1 MISAAAI
8 RRAMFGWL
16 PEGQVARRLLVLF
29 FVDAI
34 GTGLF
39 LAGSALF
46 FTRVIG
52 LSNAEVG
59 LGLSLSAVVGFVCSV
74 PIGRLAD
81 RFGARRTL
89 IALYLSRG
97 LGFVL
102 YLLVHDVV
110 GFVLVSCLL
119 GASQWAAGPLV
130 QALVGAA
137 VDDKSRVRTM
147 AAMNAVRNAG
157 FVIGAGLASLAI
169 ASGSGFG
176 YRALVA
182 GNALSFF
189 VTTVLLAR
197 TRLPDRKPAA
207 RAERGAG
214 GRLPERRYLLLSAVN
229 GVLFMHTVLLAVG
242 LPLWITTQSAAPDE
256 LVGAVVAL
264 NTVTAIALGIRLSR
278 GVDGVRSGATRHLW
292 SGLSLAG
299 CCVLVGLSDGMGAGV
314 ASALVLGAALC
325 LTLGELWQSTGAWAL
340 SYALSPEDRRGY
352 YLTVY
357 NLGEPC
363 SAMLGPVLLT
373 VAVMP
378 GGLFGWLCLAAGFA
392 GVGLAARV
400 IAAGAGEA
408 ALWGRWRWR
417 RVAPAGAAAP
427 AGSAAAASSEGQA

>member
-1 MISAAAI
+1 MTRRDTL
-8 RRAMFGWL
+8 RRALFGWL
-16 PEGQVARRLLVLF
+16 PASAVARRLLVLF
-29 FVDAI
+29 LVDAV
-34 GTGLF
+34 GTGMF

-59 LGLSLSAVVGFVCSV
+59 LGLSLSAIVGFVCSV
-74 PIGRLAD
+74 PVGRLAD

-97 LGFVL
+97 LGFAA
-102 YLLVHDVV
+102 YLLVHDVA
-110 GFVLVSCLL
+110 GFVAVSCVL

-137 VDDKSRVRTM
+137 VDASSRVRTM

-157 FVIGAGLASLAI
+157 FVAGAGLASLAI
-169 ASGSGFG
+169 ASGSGLG

-189 VTTVLLAR
+189 ATTVLLGR
-197 TRLPDRKPAA
+197 TRLADRKPAA
-207 RAERGAG
+207 RTGVRGG
-214 GRLPERRYLLLSAVN
+214 GRLPERRYLLLAGVN

-242 LPLWITTQSAAPDE
+242 LPLWITTHSAAPAE

-278 GVDGVRSGATRHLW
+278 GVDGAASGATRHLW
-292 SGLSLAG
+292 AGLSLAG
-299 CCVLVGLSDGMGAGV
+299 CCAFVALSDGMGAAP
-314 ASALVLGAALC
+314 ASALLLGAAFC

-378 GGLFGWLCLAAGFA
+378 GGAAGWLCLALVFMMT
-392 GVGLAARV
+392 GVAARAIV
-400 IAAGAGEA
+400 GAQASAAGSVAG
-408 ALWGRWRWR
+408 GRRRWR
-417 RVAPAGAAAP
+417 RVA
-427 AGSAAAASSEGQA
+427 STEGRA

>member
-1 MISAAAI
+1 MI
-8 RRAMFGWL
+8 RRDTLLGWL
-16 PEGQVARRLLVLF
+16 PPDRVTRRLLLLF

-46 FTRVIG
+46 FTRVVG

-59 LGLSLSAVVGFVCSV
+59 IGLSLSAVVGFVCAV
-74 PIGRLAD
+74 PIGRMAD

-89 IALYLSRG
+89 IALYFTRG
-97 LGFVL
+97 LGFVA
-102 YLLVHDVV
+102 YLFVHDVA
-110 GFVLVSCLL
+110 GFVAVSCLL

-130 QALVGAA
+130 QALVGTV
-137 VDDKSRVRTM
+137 VDESSRVRTM
-147 AAMNAVRNAG
+147 ATMNAVRNAG

-169 ASGSGFG
+169 ATGSGFG

-197 TRLPDRKPAA
+197 TRLASRRPAA
-207 RAERGAG
+207 PRAERGAR
-214 GRLPERRYLLLSAVN
+214 GRLPERRYLLLAAAN
-229 GVLFMHTVLLAVG
+229 GMLFMHTVLLAVG
-242 LPLWITTQSAAPDE
+242 LPLWITTHSQAPAE

-264 NTVTAIALGIRLSR
+264 NTITAIGLGIRLSR
-278 GVDGVRSGATRHLW
+278 GVDGVASGATRHLW
-292 SGLSLAG
+292 AGLSLAG
-299 CCVLVGLSDGMGAGV
+299 CCALVALSDGMGGAA
-314 ASALVLGAALC
+314 ASLLLLGAALC

-363 SAMLGPVLLT
+363 AAMLGPLLLT

-378 GGLFGWLCLAAGFA
+378 QARVGWLSLAAAFA
-392 GVGLAARV
+392 LTGLAARAV
-400 IAAGAGEA
+400 AARHGEPA
-408 ALWGRWRWR
+408 AARRRRR
-417 RVAPAGAAAP
+417 RVAPA
-427 AGSAAAASSEGQA
+427 EGRA

>member
-1 MISAAAI
+1 MISRAGL
-8 RRAMFGWL
+8 RRVLLGWV
-16 PEGQVARRLLVLF
+16 PAGGVTRRLLVLF
-29 FVDAI
+29 FVDAV
-34 GTGLF
+34 GTGMF
-39 LAGSALF
+39 LAGSALY

-59 LGLSLSAVVGFVCSV
+59 LGLSLSAIVGFACSV
-74 PIGRLAD
+74 PAGRLSD

-97 LGFVL
+97 LGFAA
-102 YLLVHDVV
+102 YLFVHDVA
-110 GFVLVSCLL
+110 GFVAVSCLL
-119 GASQWAAGPLV
+119 GMSQWAAGPLV

-137 VDDKSRVRTM
+137 VDASSRVRTM
-147 AAMNAVRNAG
+147 AAMNAVRNGG

-169 ASGSGFG
+169 ASGSGLG

-189 VTTVLLAR
+189 LTTMLLAR
-197 TRLPDRKPAA
+197 MRLADARPAA
-207 RAERGAG
+207 RTAAKAARG
-214 GRLPERRYLLLSAVN
+214 LPERTYLLLAGVN

-242 LPLWITTQSAAPDE
+242 LPLWITTHSAAPPA
-256 LVGAVVAL
+256 LAGAVVAL

-278 GVDGVRSGATRHLW
+278 GVDGARSGATRHLW

-299 CCVLVGLSDGMGAGV
+299 CCAFVAVSDGTGALP
-314 ASALVLGAALC
+314 ASVLLLGAAFC

-363 SAMLGPVLLT
+363 SAMLGPLLLT

-378 GGLFGWLCLAAGFA
+378 AGGAGWLCLAAVFA
-392 GVGLAARV
+392 VTGVAARAIV
-400 IAAGAGEA
+400 AEPGMIA
-408 ALWGRWRWR
+408 LTRPR
-417 RVAPAGAAAP
+417 RAHE
-427 AGSAAAASSEGQA
+427 SRAS

>member
-1 MISAAAI
+1 MISRATM
-8 RRAMFGWL
+8 RRALLGWL
-16 PEGQVARRLLVLF
+16 PEGRITRRLLALF
-29 FVDAI
+29 LVDAV

-89 IALYLSRG
+89 IVLYLSRG
-97 LGFVL
+97 LGFAA
-102 YLLVHDVV
+102 YLLVHDVA
-110 GFVLVSCLL
+110 GFIAVSCLL

-137 VDDKSRVRTM
+137 VDASSRVRTM

-157 FVIGAGLASLAI
+157 FVMGAGLASLAI
-169 ASGSGFG
+169 ASASGFG
-176 YRALVA
+176 YRMLVA
-182 GNALSFF
+182 GNAISFL
-189 VTTVLLAR
+189 VTTVMLAR
-197 TRLPDRKPAA
+197 TRLADRTPERRQSA
-207 RAERGAG
+207 RGER
-214 GRLPERRYLLLSAVN
+214 GRLPERRYLLLSAAN
-229 GVLFMHTVLLAVG
+229 GALFMHTVLLAVG
-242 LPLWITTQSAAPDE
+242 LPLWITTHSAAPDE

-278 GVDGVRSGATRHLW
+278 GVDGAASGATRHLW

-299 CCVLVGLSDGMGAGV
+299 CCALVGLSDGMGAGA
-314 ASALVLGAALC
+314 ASVLLLGAALC

-363 SAMLGPVLLT
+363 SAMLGPLLLT

-378 GGLFGWLCLAAGFA
+378 GGAVGWLCLATAFALTGIAVRAIAGHTP
-392 GVGLAARV
+392 GPAAP
-400 IAAGAGEA
+400 
-408 ALWGRWRWR
+408 WR
-417 RVAPAGAAAP
+417 RRRL
-427 AGSAAAASSEGQA
+427 ASTEGRA

>member
-1 MISAAAI
+1 M
-8 RRAMFGWL
+8 RRVLFGWL
-16 PEGQVARRLLVLF
+16 PESDVARRLLVLF
-29 FVDAI
+29 FVDAV

-59 LGLSLSAVVGFVCSV
+59 LGLSLSAIVGFACSV
-74 PIGRLAD
+74 PVGRLAD

-97 LGFVL
+97 LGFVA
-102 YLLVHDVV
+102 YLLVDDVA
-110 GFVLVSCLL
+110 GFVAVSCLL

-137 VDDKSRVRTM
+137 VDAASRVRTM

-157 FVIGAGLASLAI
+157 FVIGAGLASVAI

-176 YRALVA
+176 YRMLVA

-189 VTTVLLAR
+189 VTTILLAR
-197 TRLPDRKPAA
+197 TRLADRKPAA
-207 RAERGAG
+207 RTAVRGG
-214 GRLPERRYLLLSAVN
+214 GRLPERAYLLLAGVN

-242 LPLWITTQSAAPDE
+242 LPLWITTRSAAPEE

-278 GVDGVRSGATRHLW
+278 GVDDERSGATRHLW
-292 SGLSLAG
+292 SGLALAG
-299 CCVLVGLSDGMGAGV
+299 CCGFVALSVG
-314 ASALVLGAALC
+314 ASAAPASVLLLAAAFC

-352 YLTVY
+352 YLTMY

-363 SAMLGPVLLT
+363 SAMVGPALLT

-378 GGLFGWLCLAAGFA
+378 AGAAGWLCLA
-392 GVGLAARV
+392 GVFVATGVAARAIV
-400 IAAGAGEA
+400 AGRSGAV
-408 ALWGRWRWR
+408 ALG
-417 RVAPAGAAAP
+417 RVAVVEEGPA
-427 AGSAAAASSEGQA
+427 

>member
-1 MISAAAI
+1 MDGVRMS
-8 RRAMFGWL
+8 RVLRWL
-16 PEGQVARRLLVLF
+16 PEGVVARRLLVLF
-29 FVDAI
+29 FVDAV

-46 FTRVIG
+46 FTRVVG
-52 LSNAEVG
+52 LSAAEVG
-59 LGLSLSAVVGFVCSV
+59 LGLSLSAIVGFACSV
-74 PIGRLAD
+74 PVGRLAD

-97 LGFVL
+97 LGFAA
-102 YLLVHDVV
+102 YLLVGDVAS
-110 GFVLVSCLL
+110 FIAVSCVL

-130 QALVGAA
+130 QALVGVA
-137 VDDKSRVRTM
+137 VDASSRVRTM
-147 AAMNAVRNAG
+147 AAMNATRNAG
-157 FVIGAGLASLAI
+157 FVIGAGLASVAI

-197 TRLPDRKPAA
+197 TRLADRKPAA
-207 RAERGAG
+207 RTAVRGG
-214 GRLPERRYLLLSAVN
+214 GRLPEREYLLLAGVN

-242 LPLWITTQSAAPDE
+242 LPLWITTHSAAPAE

-264 NTVTAIALGIRLSR
+264 NTITAIALGIRLSR
-278 GVDGVRSGATRHLW
+278 GVDGERSGATRHLW
-292 SGLSLAG
+292 SGLALAG
-299 CCVLVGLSDGMGAGV
+299 CCGFVALSDGAGAAP
-314 ASALVLGAALC
+314 ASVLLLAAALC

-352 YLTVY
+352 YLTMY

-363 SAMLGPVLLT
+363 SAMLGPALLT

-378 GGLFGWLCLAAGFA
+378 AGAVGWLCLASVFA
-392 GVGLAARV
+392 ATGVAARAIV
-400 IAAGAGEA
+400 AGRASMLPA
-408 ALWGRWRWR
+408 PGRVGR
-417 RVAPAGAAAP
+417 AAP
-427 AGSAAAASSEGQA
+427 TEGQA